1 MLIFALTLL
10 VLLALMLL
18 LFCADFHSMGRC
30 FGYESVGKV
39 LTFTV
44 TFTYKIDI
52 IGNRGLRV
60 GLPQMEMDVWWS
72 CSVSSMIFSM
82 KKLNSR
88 PEKTRGLINVEQR

>member
-1 MLIFALTLL
+1 MLIFALTLF

-18 LFCADFHSMGRC
+18 PRC

-44 TFTYKIDI
+44 TVTYKIDI